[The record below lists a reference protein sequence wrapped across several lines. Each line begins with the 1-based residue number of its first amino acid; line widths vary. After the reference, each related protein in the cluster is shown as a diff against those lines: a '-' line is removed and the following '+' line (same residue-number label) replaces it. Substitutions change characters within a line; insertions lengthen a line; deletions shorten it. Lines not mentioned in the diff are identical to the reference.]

1 MKATLYTFGRVL
13 FVIILILF
21 ASSVRAEA
29 DEGFPG
35 VQKLMSA
42 EEFRAAG
49 LDRLTPDERD
59 ALNRWLIS
67 YTIGEASV
75 IRDKNPEVKKAD
87 REQRISA
94 SIAGAFSGW
103 SGDTVF
109 RLDNGQVWQQR
120 HASRFSYNGDEKEVL
135 IDRNFLGFYRMTH
148 LASGRAVNVN
158 RID

>member
-1 MKATLYTFGRVL
+1 MKATLHTLMGVL
-13 FVIILILF
+13 SAMILIVF
-21 ASSVRAEA
+21 AGTLRAEG
-29 DEGFPG
+29 DESFPG
-35 VQKLMSA
+35 VQNLMSA
-42 EEFRAAG
+42 EEFRATG
-49 LDRLTPDERD
+49 LDRLTPAERE

-67 YTIGEASV
+67 YTIGDAAV
-75 IRDKNPEVKKAD
+75 IRDNNPEVKKAD

-94 SIAGAFSGW
+94 SIIGAFNGW

-120 HASRFSYNGDEKEVL
+120 HASRFPYNGDEKEVL

-148 LASGRAVNVN
+148 LASGRAVNVT